1 MKQILK
7 KIFFLPLLVAAFAS
21 CKKDE
26 NKVVFEGGTAPSLT
40 ASTAGPLILEIAN
53 KNLEAVRFNW
63 TNPNYSFNTGISS
76 QDVQYTLQ
84 IAEAGTDFAVVQE
97 KSIAKDL
104 NTALTVGQLNAYLLA
119 LELEDGVAHDVEF
132 RLKSSLVNNTA
143 VLFSNTIRMTITPYL
158 DVKYPVPTNLYI
170 TGSATPGNW
179 QCGCGEPE
187 LLSQKFTKINAYTFE
202 LDLTL
207 NADNSYLLL
216 PVYGSWSAKYGG
228 TGSSNNS
235 NNVFEDDFKPGGS
248 DLKAP
253 PQTRL
258 YRITVDFKTGKF
270 KVRAI

>member
-1 MKQILK
+1 MKNMIK

-26 NKVVFEGGTAPSLT
+26 NKVVYEGGTDPVLS
-40 ASTAGPLILEIAN
+40 ASTTGPLVLEILN
-53 KNLEAVRFNW
+53 KNLEAVKFTW
-63 TNPNYSFNTGISS
+63 TNPNYKFNTGISS
-76 QDVQYTLQ
+76 QDVLYTLQ
-84 IAEAGTDFAVVQE
+84 IAEAGTNFAKAAE
-97 KSIAKDL
+97 KAISKDL
-104 NTALTVGQLNAYLLA
+104 TTSLTVGELNSYLLG
-119 LELEDGVAHDVEF
+119 LELDFGVAHNMEI
-132 RLKSSLVNNTA
+132 RLKSNMANNTA
-143 VLFSNTIRMTITPYL
+143 VLYSNVIDMTITPYL

-187 LLSQKFTKINAYTFE
+187 LLSQKFTQINAYTFE
-202 LDLTL
+202 LDITL
-207 NADNSYLLL
+207 SANNSYLLL

-253 PQTRL
+253 GATRP
-258 YRITVDFKTGKF
+258 YKITVDFKTGKF